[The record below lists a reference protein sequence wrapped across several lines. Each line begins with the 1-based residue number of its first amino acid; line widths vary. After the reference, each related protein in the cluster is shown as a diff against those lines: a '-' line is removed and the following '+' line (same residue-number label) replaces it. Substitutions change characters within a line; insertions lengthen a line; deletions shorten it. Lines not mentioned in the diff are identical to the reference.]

1 MTYLAAAL
9 AIQDYTESLLRRWP
23 VPLLRIFTVAAVVL
37 ALLPTVAAKDKSSLP
52 QGKVCVAV
60 VADASTTSASPEQMT
75 ERLVKSLKQ
84 VKVDAVGMDSR
95 TTTAYPLRFSKDNG
109 EESQQKECDYIL
121 LTQLR
126 DPREHPWEPHLP
138 EISIGGP
145 VPSTDAS
152 DQTAEAGP
160 NLQVAFALFR
170 SGRFEPVVDTYVLDR
185 TGTTVATRFWH
196 AMDME
201 ANRIRSELKKK
212 HPPE

>member
-1 MTYLAAAL
+1 M
-9 AIQDYTESLLRRWP
+9 
-23 VPLLRIFTVAAVVL
+23 PLLRVALPAAISLVL
-37 ALLPTVAAKDKSSLP
+37 VSAVAAKDKSSLP

-60 VADASTTSASPEQMT
+60 VANASTTSASVEQMK

-84 VKVDAVGMDSR
+84 DKVDAVGMDSR
-95 TTTAYPLRFSKDNG
+95 TTTAYPLRLSEDNG
-109 EESQQKECDYIL
+109 EESQQKGCDYIL

-212 HPPE
+212 RLPE

>member
-1 MTYLAAAL
+1 L
-9 AIQDYTESLLRRWP
+9 SVLR
-23 VPLLRIFTVAAVVL
+23 VVSATAAVVL
-37 ALLPTVAAKDKSSLP
+37 ALVSTLAAKDKSSLP

-60 VADASTTSASPEQMT
+60 VANAGTTSAIEEQIT

-84 VKVDAVGMDSR
+84 DKVDAVGMDSR
-95 TTTAYPLRFSKDNG
+95 TKTQYPLRFSKDNG
-109 EESQQKECDYIL
+109 AESQEKECDYIL

-126 DPREHPWEPHLP
+126 DPREHPLEPHLP

-152 DQTAEAGP
+152 EQTPEAGP

-170 SGRFEPVVDTYVLDR
+170 SGRFEPVVDTSILDR
-185 TGTTVATRFWH
+185 PGTNLASRFWH

-212 HPPE
+212 HLPE

>member
-1 MTYLAAAL
+1 M
-9 AIQDYTESLLRRWP
+9 SLLRVSFP
-23 VPLLRIFTVAAVVL
+23 AAIVL
-37 ALLPTVAAKDKSSLP
+37 VLVFPVAAKEKSSTP
-52 QGKVCVAV
+52 QGKVCVAL
-60 VADASTTSASPEQMT
+60 VANASTTSAFVEQMT

-84 VKVDAVGMDSR
+84 DKVDAVGMDSR
-95 TTTAYPLRFSKDNG
+95 TTMQYPLRFSHDNG
-109 EESQQKECDYIL
+109 EESQQKGCDYIL

-152 DQTAEAGP
+152 DETAEAGP
-160 NLQVAFALFR
+160 NLQVTFALFR
-170 SGRFEPVVDTYVLDR
+170 SGRFEPLVDTSVLDR

-212 HPPE
+212 HLPE

>member
-1 MTYLAAAL
+1 M
-9 AIQDYTESLLRRWP
+9 
-23 VPLLRIFTVAAVVL
+23 PLLRVALPAAFVL
-37 ALLPTVAAKDKSSLP
+37 ALVSAVAAKDKNSLP

-60 VADASTTSASPEQMT
+60 VADASTTSASVQQMT

-84 VKVDAVGMDSR
+84 DKVDAVGMDSR

-109 EESQQKECDYIL
+109 EESQQKGCDYIL

-145 VPSTDAS
+145 VPSTDAA
-152 DQTAEAGP
+152 DEGPAGP
-160 NLQVAFALFR
+160 NLHVAFALFH
-170 SGRFEPVVDTYVLDR
+170 SGRFEPVLDTYVLDR
-185 TGTTVATRFWH
+185 PGTNVATRFWH

>member
-1 MTYLAAAL
+1 MR
-9 AIQDYTESLLRRWP
+9 LLRVVLP
-23 VPLLRIFTVAAVVL
+23 SAAVIVGL
-37 ALLPTVAAKDKSSLP
+37 ASAAAAKDKSSLP

-60 VADASTTSASPEQMT
+60 IANASTTSAFEEQMT
-75 ERLVKSLKQ
+75 QRLVKSLKQ
-84 VKVDAVGMDSR
+84 DKVDAIAMDSR
-95 TTTAYPLRFSKDNG
+95 TTTEYPLHFSKDNG
-109 EESQQKECDYIL
+109 EESQQNGCDYIL

-126 DPREHPWEPHLP
+126 DPREHPFEPHLP

-170 SGRFEPVVDTYVLDR
+170 SGRFEPVVDTSVLDR
-185 TGTTVATRFWH
+185 SGTNVATRFWH

-212 HPPE
+212 HLPE